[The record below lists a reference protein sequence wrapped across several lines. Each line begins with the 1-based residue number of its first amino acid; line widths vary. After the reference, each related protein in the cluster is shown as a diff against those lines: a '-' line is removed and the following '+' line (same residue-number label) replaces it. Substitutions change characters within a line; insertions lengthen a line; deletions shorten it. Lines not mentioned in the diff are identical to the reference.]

1 MIENQYITSY
11 YLSIDENDNFIDLDT
26 SIKMTSLVESY
37 SLAKYGSMKDI
48 QNISKIIIKSIFTE
62 IDDLGSELRKILEK
76 AKKNN
81 DFIVL
86 MTPGYRNVKS
96 SANIMFETVL
106 PIVNTKLSIL
116 GLPIIAEMKLP
127 RLASPTENYAS
138 LSQKEREIVGLTT
151 DHILP
156 DVNFYQNDIH
166 VLYGDDVLI
175 TGSSS
180 NKARLDTLSKGA
192 KSFLSIYSIVIDSNI
207 TTVNPSIEEFLNTSK
222 VTGKLD
228 SSAEEIFIQDNFE
241 PVLRSLRLILNRE
254 NSKDL
259 KVFMKKIPIENIL
272 KIYIAYITNESII
285 NEKYFKSLEIIK
297 KYLVEHNKIYSD
309 GNLIYDNY

>member
-1 MIENQYITSY
+1 MIENQYITGCH
-11 YLSIDENDNFIDLDT
+11 LSIDENNNFIDLET
-26 SIKMTSLVESY
+26 SIKMISLVESY

-48 QNISKIIIKSIFTE
+48 RNISKIIINSIFTE
-62 IDDLGSELRKILEK
+62 IDNPQSEFRKILEK

-96 SANIMFETVL
+96 SANIIFEIVL
-106 PIVNTKLSIL
+106 PVINTKISTF
-116 GLPIIAEMKLP
+116 GLPIIAEIKLP

-156 DVNFYQNDIH
+156 DINFYQNNIH

-180 NKARLDTLSKGA
+180 NKARVDVLSKGA
-192 KSFLSIYSIVIDSNI
+192 KSFLSIYAIVIDSNI
-207 TTVNPSIEEFLNTSK
+207 TSINPAIEEFLNMSK
-222 VTGKLD
+222 VTAKLD
-228 SSAEEIFIQDNFE
+228 SSAEEIFIQDDFE

-254 NSKDL
+254 NLKDL
-259 KVFMKKIPIENIL
+259 KKFIEKVPIKNIY
-272 KIYIAYITNESII
+272 KIYVSYITNESIK

-297 KYLVEHNKIYSD
+297 EYLVEHNQIYSD